1 MIVIDSSGI
10 IVVMRF
16 TLFSTQE
23 FEVLC
28 PIALIESYCF
38 QSDFYTNYDLI
49 PHRKVMDVNEIGA
62 RIPKITLAECE
73 RVINNNKN
81 VKIFHYDVDKF
92 LTLDDKAIAKLI
104 NEMVNDV
111 ITHLIKIKGV
121 GLSKAT
127 KILHTVYPGIIPMI
141 DSMLQEAYIQTKPEV
156 KWTENDSNQIF
167 IAYYRN
173 LKEQPTKNSLS
184 EVYNAVSKN
193 LHILTKVRVFDIIWW
208 SYLKAKRL
216 REKNGINWSTI

>member
-1 MIVIDSSGI
+1 MIVIDNSGI

-81 VKIFHYDVDKF
+81 VKIFYYNVDEF
-92 LTLDDKAIAKLI
+92 LALDDETIGRLI
-104 NEMVNDV
+104 EEVVNDV
-111 ITHLIKIKGV
+111 IDPIMKIKGV
-121 GLSKAT
+121 GLSRAT
-127 KILHTVYPGIIPMI
+127 KILHTVYPSIIPMI
-141 DSMLQEAYIQTKPEV
+141 DSMLQEAYIQTKSDAR
-156 KWTENDSNQIF
+156 WTENDYSQIF
-167 IAYYRN
+167 FAYYRN
-173 LKEQPTKNSLS
+173 LKEQPTKNSLA
-184 EVYNAVSKN
+184 EVYNDVSKN
-193 LHILTKVRVFDIIWW
+193 LHGLTKVRVFDIIWW
-208 SYLKAKRL
+208 SYLKANGLK
-216 REKNGINWSTI
+216 EKKGINWSTI